1 MTARSPAPTVTLAAD
16 RTLVRQAGGST
27 RYLRIRVV
35 APPHT
40 AGAVRPPVHVAF
52 SLDRSG
58 SMAGGKLELAKQAV
72 TEALGFLGRD
82 DRFAV
87 VTFDDRID
95 VVAPSR
101 AATADAVREARTE
114 LARVDAR
121 GSTAL
126 CQGWLTACAEIG

>member
-1 MTARSPAPTVTLAAD
+1 MTSRSPAPTVTPTAD
-16 RTLVRQAGGST
+16 RTLVRQAGGR
-27 RYLRIRVV
+27 RYLRVRIV

-58 SMAGGKLELAKQAV
+58 SMAGGKLDLAKQAV
-72 TEALGFLGRD
+72 SEALGFLGRS

-87 VTFDDRID
+87 VTFDDQIE

-101 AATADAVREARTE
+101 SATADAVREARTQ
-114 LARVDAR
+114 LAGVDAR